1 MWHLLGKFS
10 ACSFCGS
17 VFGAFGWGC
26 FAQAIA
32 SRYLGR
38 DEGLTQQ
45 QQYRHL
51 AQSYYWLVP
60 WLIGYGVEV
69 FCMSVC
75 MLMVA
80 DRLVCHVGRSYKLAD
95 KTIRRISLSFFALIV
110 VLCSAGLVANV
121 AVGVYNAQTAVK
133 FSQAADACLPGGN
146 STAQSGAAHARSL
159 SSRFFFHAC
168 KSDMLFAQ
176 AYEIYSTASF
186 TLLFQNWFEAIT
198 LIAIVAVFLATTP
211 MSAIILRRA
220 YALSLPPIVFCN
232 ISSVTFL
239 CTIKLKK

>member
-17 VFGAFGWGC
+17 VFGAVGWGC

-45 QQYRHL
+45 QRYRHL

-69 FCMSVC
+69 LCMYVG

-80 DRLVCHVGRSYKLAD
+80 DRLVCHVGRSYKLVD
-95 KTIRRISLSFFALIV
+95 KTIRRI
-110 VLCSAGLVANV
+110 
-121 AVGVYNAQTAVK
+121 
-133 FSQAADACLPGGN
+133 
-146 STAQSGAAHARSL
+146 
-159 SSRFFFHAC
+159 
-168 KSDMLFAQ
+168 
-176 AYEIYSTASF
+176 
-186 TLLFQNWFEAIT
+186 W
-198 LIAIVAVFLATTP
+198 
-211 MSAIILRRA
+211 
-220 YALSLPPIVFCN
+220 
-232 ISSVTFL
+232 
-239 CTIKLKK
+239 

>member
-10 ACSFCGS
+10 ACSFCGG

-38 DEGLTQQ
+38 DEGFTQQ
-45 QQYRHL
+45 QRFRHL
-51 AQSYYWLVP
+51 AESYYWLVP

-69 FCMSVC
+69 LCMSVC
-75 MLMVA
+75 MIMVA
-80 DRLVCHVGRSYKLAD
+80 DRLVCHVGRSYKLSD
-95 KTIRRISLSFFALIV
+95 KTIRRISLSFFALVV

-146 STAQSGAAHARSL
+146 STARSGESLARSL
-159 SSRFFFHAC
+159 RRRIRLLLLLLLLLRSIDGSSKH
-168 KSDMLFAQ
+168 
-176 AYEIYSTASF
+176 
-186 TLLFQNWFEAIT
+186 
-198 LIAIVAVFLATTP
+198 LAGH
-211 MSAIILRRA
+211 SLRADKRGERRA
-220 YALSLPPIVFCN
+220 EVTRITRTRHVHVPRRRHHKQSGPQPAPPLARRCRH
-232 ISSVTFL
+232 
-239 CTIKLKK
+239 

>member
-38 DEGLTQQ
+38 DEGFTQQ
-45 QQYRHL
+45 QRFRHL
-51 AQSYYWLVP
+51 AESYYWLVP

-69 FCMSVC
+69 LCMSVC
-75 MLMVA
+75 MIMVA
-80 DRLVCHVGRSYKLAD
+80 DRLVCHVGRSYKLSD
-95 KTIRRISLSFFALIV
+95 KTIRRISLSFFALVV

-146 STAQSGAAHARSL
+146 STARSGESLARSL
-159 SSRFFFHAC
+159 RRVSFFHVQIRRIIR
-168 KSDMLFAQ
+168 SGVRDLQ
-176 AYEIYSTASF
+176 HRQLHSF
-186 TLLFQNWFEAIT
+186 
-198 LIAIVAVFLATTP
+198 V
-211 MSAIILRRA
+211 S
-220 YALSLPPIVFCN
+220 
-232 ISSVTFL
+232 
-239 CTIKLKK
+239 KLV

>member
-121 AVGVYNAQTAVK
+121 AVGVYNAQTAAK

-146 STAQSGAAHARSL
+146 STAQSGAAHARPLRHVSCSRANQTCYSLRRTRFTAQPALLFCFKTGLKQSL
-159 SSRFFFHAC
+159 SSPSSPFF
-168 KSDMLFAQ
+168 
-176 AYEIYSTASF
+176 
-186 TLLFQNWFEAIT
+186 
-198 LIAIVAVFLATTP
+198 
-211 MSAIILRRA
+211 
-220 YALSLPPIVFCN
+220 
-232 ISSVTFL
+232 
-239 CTIKLKK
+239 